1 MSIES
6 GDRDR
11 IEGTLEETKGEAK
24 QAWGNMTD
32 DERLKAEGMLD
43 EAKGRAQQFLGDIK
57 DKVEDVRDDAERAT
71 R

>member
-1 MSIES
+1 MTERS

-11 IEGTLEETKGEAK
+11 VEGTVEEVKGKVE
-24 QAWGNMTD
+24 QAWGDLSD
-32 DERLKAEGMLD
+32 DDRMKAEGLID

-57 DKVEDVRDDAERAT
+57 DKVDDIRDDADKAT

>member
-1 MSIES
+1 MSVES

-11 IEGTLEETKGEAK
+11 IEGTVEEAKGQAK
-24 QAWGNMTD
+24 QAWGDMTD
-32 DERLKAEGMLD
+32 DERMKAEGMLD

-57 DKVEDVRDDAERAT
+57 DKVDDIRDDADKAT

>member
-1 MSIES
+1 MTERS

-11 IEGTLEETKGEAK
+11 VEGTAEEVKGKVE
-24 QAWGNMTD
+24 QAWGDLSD
-32 DERLKAEGMLD
+32 DNRMKAEGMLD

-57 DKVEDVRDDAERAT
+57 DKVDDIRDDAEQTT